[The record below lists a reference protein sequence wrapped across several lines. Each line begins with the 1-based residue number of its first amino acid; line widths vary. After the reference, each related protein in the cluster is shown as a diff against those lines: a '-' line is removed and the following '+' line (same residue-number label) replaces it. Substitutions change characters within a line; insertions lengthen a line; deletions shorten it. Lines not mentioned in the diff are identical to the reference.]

1 MRRFYAVILPGLLAL
16 CAIISC
22 SKGVTKGDLTPH
34 DQFDK
39 AMALYQKEDFLKA
52 QGEFQKVIYGYP
64 GLTFIDTAQYYLAM
78 SFYHISSYPEAIG
91 EFRKLT
97 TTYPASPLA
106 DDAQYYLAMAHY
118 KESPSYSH
126 EQTETY
132 AAVDEFGIF
141 LDKYSDSPLADSARM
156 ELDRLYDKL
165 AKKLFKSGELY
176 LRLNDYEPAIIYF
189 GQVRDNYSNTDWA
202 KDSFFYT
209 GVAQMKQGKK
219 PEALETFQNFVIT
232 FPDHKLTPKAQ
243 KYIAK
248 LSPSQPGS

>member
-1 MRRFYAVILPGLLAL
+1 MRRFSALALLGLLAV
-16 CAIISC
+16 CAVISC

-39 AMALYQKEDFLKA
+39 AMTLYNKEDYLKA
-52 QGEFQKVIYGYP
+52 QGELQKVIYGYP

-78 SFYHISSYPEAIG
+78 SFYHIKSFPEAIG

-97 TTYPASPLA
+97 TTYPSSALA
-106 DDAQYYLAMAHY
+106 DDAQFYLSLAHY

-132 AAVDEFGIF
+132 AAVDEFGAF
-141 LDKYSDSPLADSARM
+141 LDKYSDSPLADSARLV
-156 ELDRLYDKL
+156 LDKLYDKL

-176 LRLNDYEPAIIYF
+176 LRLDDYDPAIIYF
-189 GQVRDNYSNTDWA
+189 SQVRDNYSNTEWA
-202 KDSFFYT
+202 KYAFFYT

-219 PEALETFQNFVIT
+219 AEALETFQNFAIT
-232 FPDHKLTPKAQ
+232 FPDNKLTQKAQ

-248 LSPSQPGS
+248 LSPAEKGS